1 MGETDDRI
9 FVMDIG
15 QVLEI
20 DENGAKINGIVPAG
34 KVLIDGS
41 GVGDVG
47 NIVLRDRRL
56 LSQDGLI
63 IVVAGVDIAERYL
76 VSGPDVVSRGFVY
89 VRESEELMEEVR
101 ALAYEAIERC
111 LDNGVTDWTNLKN
124 QIRDSIGKYVYQQ
137 TKRKPMILPI
147 IMNV

>member
-20 DENGAKINGIVPAG
+20 DENGARMNGIVPAG

-56 LSQDGLI
+56 LSQDGII
-63 IVVAGVDIAERYL
+63 IVVAGVDIQERYL
-76 VSGPDVVSRGFVY
+76 VSGPDIVSRGFVY

-101 ALAYEAIERC
+101 ALAYEAIEKC

-124 QIRDSIGKYVYQQ
+124 HVRDSIGKFVYQQ